1 MLKILLR
8 VLPIL
13 ALLALSGYV
22 LWDSYNIRSEK
33 LTVSI
38 KGLPKNFDGFTIA
51 HISDMHGRKL
61 YENGAAFNIIT
72 KANPDMVS
80 ITGDFVTSSVDEM
93 DNFLPLLRRLSA
105 QVPILSLIHI

>member
-38 KGLPKNFDGFTIA
+38 KGLPKIGICFLFSHTI
-51 HISDMHGRKL
+51 S
-61 YENGAAFNIIT
+61 
-72 KANPDMVS
+72 
-80 ITGDFVTSSVDEM
+80 
-93 DNFLPLLRRLSA
+93 
-105 QVPILSLIHI
+105 